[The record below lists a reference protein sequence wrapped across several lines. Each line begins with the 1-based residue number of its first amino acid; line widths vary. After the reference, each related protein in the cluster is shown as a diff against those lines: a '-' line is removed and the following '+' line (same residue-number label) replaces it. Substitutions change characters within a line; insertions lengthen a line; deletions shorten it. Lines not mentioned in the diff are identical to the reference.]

1 MRSRLGRSEC
11 ETCIQVRWKDANGN
25 THDVLRQH
33 FERARAAFFEVAE
46 LFDEANRLTHAAEVP
61 SDEVVVAIDTAT
73 TSVLAQSPSPLNLQ
87 PVRGGVSIVAG
98 LKNLAQARPQL
109 DPLRVSGLYVKAN
122 GLGDLRLPSAQLV
135 RPLKKRAT
143 ILAGMIQSYVINGFF
158 LRRRLWCSGDPKVC
172 DYRRGGL
179 FTTQTVRNYLFE
191 GYTDT
196 LFSELASNNFARHG
210 YRYGCVD
217 PTRIMTTWDCRPIYD
232 MDCSKKGFELSIAD
246 VQTVTTRADNYQSI
260 VDGNFTLSWNGA
272 ETENISFSAAPS
284 VVKHALEALSPIG
297 TVHVTRSVQRVAIS
311 PSLLE
316 TRHGDLGYTWTITFA
331 SEKGDLP
338 LLKAPEQSLLTLD
351 GTKTIWSGSG
361 DAVWVQKLH
370 AGVHPGAAFEPLT
383 VYDRNSARSTG
394 EWYRRALTVP
404 DLGVPGWA
412 CVPPCQRYE
421 DARPTILLSN
431 PAFTARDM
439 WYGDNWHGATWRNEK
454 WRREMNCAR
463 SARGGISAAG
473 GEALSTI
480 FYEYPLRYASC
491 EHTVRTGRL
500 DARAVMQRVR
510 HYGNESIGFWNGT
523 EYYGNP
529 QAVQH
534 AADLK
539 TSVVTAVVGGRDTW
553 RQHTPFM
560 FPGFMQ
566 EYDKQGDPGPLE
578 IWNRDVSMRM
588 LYSKVEKK
596 FNSRPADE
604 FDYSPVRRVELQ
616 GTHNLTGDVKISVN
630 RYCADVNAYNG
641 TAMEGEPV
649 GLLNLRPMSNSDL
662 MIGPPHHLG
671 VQIPWLAEGSLDLT
685 IDGMYPQP
693 GSHTS
698 CVDIEPVTGQTLRYY
713 LRRQYSYKM
722 TRDALFPQFVHGTLC
737 SHRIPA
743 CLRPGSNPPEYAEA
757 NYVPMF
763 WKQESNIITPVNA
776 WTMQEG
782 VLNKYVEA
790 QALSMQALS
799 LAGGSFLL
807 GLVAL
812 WCTLG
817 RRCCGCFF
825 KDEAKILKID

>member
-1 MRSRLGRSEC
+1 
-11 ETCIQVRWKDANGN
+11 
-25 THDVLRQH
+25 
-33 FERARAAFFEVAE
+33 
-46 LFDEANRLTHAAEVP
+46 
-61 SDEVVVAIDTAT
+61 
-73 TSVLAQSPSPLNLQ
+73 
-87 PVRGGVSIVAG
+87 
-98 LKNLAQARPQL
+98 
-109 DPLRVSGLYVKAN
+109 
-122 GLGDLRLPSAQLV
+122 
-135 RPLKKRAT
+135 
-143 ILAGMIQSYVINGFF
+143 
-158 LRRRLWCSGDPKVC
+158 
-172 DYRRGGL
+172 
-179 FTTQTVRNYLFE
+179 
-191 GYTDT
+191 
-196 LFSELASNNFARHG
+196 
-210 YRYGCVD
+210 
-217 PTRIMTTWDCRPIYD
+217 
-232 MDCSKKGFELSIAD
+232 
-246 VQTVTTRADNYQSI
+246 
-260 VDGNFTLSWNGA
+260 
-272 ETENISFSAAPS
+272 
-284 VVKHALEALSPIG
+284 
-297 TVHVTRSVQRVAIS
+297 
-311 PSLLE
+311 
-316 TRHGDLGYTWTITFA
+316 
-331 SEKGDLP
+331 
-338 LLKAPEQSLLTLD
+338 
-351 GTKTIWSGSG
+351 
-361 DAVWVQKLH
+361 
-370 AGVHPGAAFEPLT
+370 
-383 VYDRNSARSTG
+383 
-394 EWYRRALTVP
+394 
-404 DLGVPGWA
+404 
-412 CVPPCQRYE
+412 
-421 DARPTILLSN
+421 
-431 PAFTARDM
+431 
-439 WYGDNWHGATWRNEK
+439 
-454 WRREMNCAR
+454 MNCAR

-473 GEALSTI
+473 GETLSTI

-491 EHTVRTGRL
+491 EHTVLTGRL
-500 DARAVMQRVR
+500 DARTVMQRVR
-510 HYGNESIGFWNGT
+510 HYGNESIRFWNGT

-641 TAMEGEPV
+641 TVMEGEPV

-776 WTMQEG
+776 W
-782 VLNKYVEA
+782 VC
-790 QALSMQALS
+790 
-799 LAGGSFLL
+799 SF
-807 GLVAL
+807 A
-812 WCTLG
+812 
-817 RRCCGCFF
+817 
-825 KDEAKILKID
+825 I